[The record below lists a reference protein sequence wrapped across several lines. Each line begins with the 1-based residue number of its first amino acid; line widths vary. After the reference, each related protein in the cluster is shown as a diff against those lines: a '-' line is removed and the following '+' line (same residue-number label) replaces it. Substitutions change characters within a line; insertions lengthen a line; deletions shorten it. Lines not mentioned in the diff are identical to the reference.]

1 MVNFVVVGAGR
12 ISLSHIPHIMAN
24 SSSNLVA
31 IVEPNILLRF
41 IFKTLLNVPVKKSIH
56 QLEGIKY
63 DAVLVLTPPTS
74 HFAICTD
81 FLLKDKHVF
90 LEKPMTLESRQSQAL
105 LALAKDRSLQL
116 SVGYVYRYQPIYMK
130 LKELLQDKTYGAATS
145 LLIEMKGNVVK
156 ADSPSTWRTKGVGS
170 GCLYDYGCH
179 AIDLSLFLMGTS
191 SSVSC
196 ISKVC
201 LFNEGS
207 IDRFE
212 VEILHKGELKRPSR
226 IKCDWS
232 DATVRKASLNI
243 CVLTESNKIACDGQ
257 KIQVTGHQSEV
268 ITIKDVDTSVDY
280 YLRGEEFQNQ
290 LSSFITSIV
299 TNKTEYYDVE
309 QAVEVDHLLESIYRE
324 VI

>member
-12 ISLSHIPHIMAN
+12 IALSHIPHIIAN
-24 SSSNLVA
+24 RASNLVA
-31 IVEPNILLRF
+31 VVEPNILLRF

-56 QLEGIKY
+56 QLREIEY

-74 HFAICTD
+74 HFSICTD
-81 FLLKDKHVF
+81 FLLKNKHVF
-90 LEKPMTLESRQSQAL
+90 LEKPMSLESTQSQGL
-105 LALAKDRSLQL
+105 LALAKDRGVQL
-116 SVGYVYRYQPIYMK
+116 SVGYVYRHQPIYLK
-130 LKELLQDKTYGAATS
+130 LKELLQDETYGVATS
-145 LLIEMKGNVVK
+145 LSIEMKGNVVK

-179 AIDLSLFLMGTS
+179 AIDLSLFLMGAST
-191 SSVSC
+191 SVSC

-212 VEILHKGELKRPSR
+212 VEITHKGELKLASC
-226 IKCDWS
+226 IKCDWA

-243 CVLTESNKIACDGQ
+243 RILTEFNEIVCDGQ
-257 KIQVTGHQSEV
+257 KIQVTGDKSEV

-290 LSSFITSIV
+290 LSNFITSIV
-299 TNKTEYYDVE
+299 ANKIKYDDVE
-309 QAVEVDHLLESIYRE
+309 QAVEVDHLLERIYGE